1 MRTYPPDRS
10 GHSRRRIT
18 LPLAPAAVAALL
30 GVATLGGI
38 AQAQQPQS
46 PQGLE
51 EVVVTGSRIVRRDF
65 EANSPITTIDQA
77 LIENTMSVGI
87 EKVLNQLPQFVPAVS
102 QFVTGDV
109 QSTATNSPGSSTL
122 SLRGL
127 GANRNLVLIDGRRA
141 MPVNAT
147 MAIDIN
153 TIPSAMVERV
163 ETITGGA
170 SSVYGADAVAG
181 VVNFILKKNFEGVD
195 FDTRYGTTMDGGGD
209 ELRLTGLFGSNFS
222 DGKGNVMLGFE
233 YDSRGKVLQ
242 ADRSFY
248 RDGWADPNT
257 GASFFGHAE
266 PYYQTEAGNLPTQAA
281 IDAAFPGHA
290 VAAVGTGQ
298 GYYWNYDDGSLYKR
312 TADGT
317 YNYHGPTVVNGLQY
331 REIRTD
337 TSPGAAAANTLVQN
351 EVEALASIPFTRYA
365 VFGRA
370 HLNLTDHLEAVVQAN
385 FSQDET
391 RTLLGDNWALSFWA
405 APVPHGDRI
414 YAPSVD
420 TSGNTYPDYLTGGA
434 KGLNCPAVGGCTV
447 SQAWPTPAALQA
459 VLDSRPNREADWYL
473 GDTTDYIGKRTE
485 DATNV
490 TYQLL
495 AGFDGTFENKDW
507 TWDFY
512 VSHGATNLGATFGGF
527 LSLERYR
534 YLLYQPNYGRDASA
548 IGNAYGGRVAGVL
561 NCTTGLPIAESFTP
575 SEDCVDGVKANLQNQ
590 STMEQNIAEFN
601 LQGKMATM
609 PAGDARFAVGADYR
623 WNSYKYNT
631 DILSSQQSFI
641 DGVIGLFPA
650 NNASGETSVKEL
662 YGELLLPLLSG
673 KKAAQALNLELGYR
687 ASDNNPSGT
696 VDTYKAL
703 LDWAPTSKVRFRGGH
718 QVANRAPNIGELFLS
733 KTQTVVFNVFGD
745 PCSTS
750 NFVATSISANPAN
763 PNAAQVRA
771 ICELRDGTCRH
782 GRLLQHP
789 AGGRPGPRAREH
801 DRQSALKPRDGRD
814 QHVRRRAAAQ
824 GSDLVVDRLLGYRHQ
839 QSDLGAIGGVRLYAV
854 LLGCVQPGV
863 RPERRGLPATDA
875 RYSNRAV
882 QLGRRDLLERSRGP
896 DERCRHPAQ
905 LGNGD
910 RQGQHGAQ
918 LHRELPRQ
926 RQDTVG
932 PGNAFRRIQRH
943 VRADPAELERRRVRL
958 PDLHDADLL
967 QRQVERVP
975 ALDAFAEHRVGGCG
989 DRHHVDPGD
998 ELVRQVRSDRWL
1010 RVRRAMELPVR
1021 RRQLVRPP
1029 AGDHRRDAVVGRAVR
1044 RTATSTTFSA
1054 GPSMSACR

>member
-1 MRTYPPDRS
+1 MRTYPPNCAE
-10 GHSRRRIT
+10 RRMAVRP
-18 LPLAPAAVAALL
+18 LPAVIGVLL
-30 GVATLGGI
+30 GVAALSGV
-38 AQAQQPQS
+38 ARAQQAQPQ
-46 PQGLE
+46 QGLE
-51 EVVVTGSRIVRRDF
+51 EVVVTGSRIARRDF

-109 QSTATNSPGSSTL
+109 QSTATNSPGSSSL

-127 GANRNLVLIDGRRA
+127 GSNRNLVLIDGRRA
-141 MPVNAT
+141 MPVNASMT
-147 MAIDIN
+147 IDIN

-195 FDTRYGTTMDGGGD
+195 IDTRYGTTMDGGGD

-222 DGKGNVMLGFE
+222 GSNGNVMLGFE

-351 EVEALASIPFTRYA
+351 EIEALASIPFTRYA

-420 TSGNTYPDYLTGGA
+420 SSGNTYPDYLTGGA

-495 AGFDGTFENKDW
+495 AGLDGTFENKDW

-561 NCTTGLPIAESFTP
+561 NCTTGLPIAENFTP
-575 SEDCVDGVKANLQNQ
+575 SENCVDGVKANLQNQ

-650 NNASGETSVKEL
+650 NNASGETSVKEI

-750 NFVATSISANPAN
+750 NFVATSISANPLN

-771 ICELRDGTCRH
+771 ICELEMG
-782 GRLLQHP
+782 P
-789 AGGRPGPRAREH
+789 AGTAAYYSTPQGGGPGLALANTIGNPLLSHETAGTNTFGVVLQLK
-801 DRQSALKPRDGRD
+801 DRTSLSIDYWDIDISNLISAQSVGSVFTQCFSAVFNPAFDPNAVACQRLTRDTQTGQFNSADVTYSNEAAVQTSGVDIQLNWGTKIAKGDMALSFLASYLDSVKTQLTPGTPFVEYKGTFGPTLPSLNGGAFDYRTFTTLTYFSGKWNVSLRWTHLPSIDS
-814 QHVRRRAAAQ
+814 AAA
-824 GSDLVVDRLLGYRHQ
+824 
-839 QSDLGAIGGVRLYAV
+839 
-854 LLGCVQPGV
+854 
-863 RPERRGLPATDA
+863 AT
-875 RYSNRAV
+875 
-882 QLGRRDLLERSRGP
+882 G
-896 DERCRHPAQ
+896 
-905 LGNGD
+905 
-910 RQGQHGAQ
+910 
-918 LHRELPRQ
+918 
-926 RQDTVG
+926 
-932 PGNAFRRIQRH
+932 
-943 VRADPAELERRRVRL
+943 
-958 PDLHDADLL
+958 
-967 QRQVERVP
+967 
-975 ALDAFAEHRVGGCG
+975 
-989 DRHHVDPGD
+989 
-998 ELVRQVRSDRWL
+998 
-1010 RVRRAMELPVR
+1010 
-1021 RRQLVRPP
+1021 
-1029 AGDHRRDAVVGRAVR
+1029 
-1044 RTATSTTFSA
+1044 ATSTLATNSYDKFDLTGGYDFGERWNFRYGVDNLFDRQPEITDATPWSA
-1054 GPSMSACR
+1054 GSATNSNFYDILGRSVYVGMSMKF